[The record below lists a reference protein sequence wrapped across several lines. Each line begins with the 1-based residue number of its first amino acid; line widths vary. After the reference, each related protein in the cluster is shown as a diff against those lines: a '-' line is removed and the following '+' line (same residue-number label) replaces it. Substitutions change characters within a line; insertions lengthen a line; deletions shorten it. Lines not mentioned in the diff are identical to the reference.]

1 MVETA
6 TVPTSLLKQVAE
18 LRADTFCDSKE
29 AFVANAVIAALLALG
44 AALFIAVGDVIHQRS
59 AHEVTDQ
66 RVGHLELFTR
76 LLRDGRWRLG
86 GPGGRRRIRYR
97 RRHWARRGAL
107 VCPSGTAQPNTAA

>member
-29 AFVANAVIAALLALG
+29 AFVANAVIAALFALG

-76 LLRDGRWRLG
+76 LLGDGRWRLG
-86 GPGGRRRIRYR
+86 GPGGRRIRATGGGTG
-97 RRHWARRGAL
+97 ARRGAL
-107 VCPSGTAQPNTAA
+107 VCPSFTAQPNTAA